1 MRSFL
6 ISLWVLLVFTCPIYA
21 EPIRGASYIGM
32 CNPRFPCTRALA
44 VRPEAIGY
52 LADAFGHRCS
62 CVEKALTLSE
72 LKYVRVHISNGT
84 CFPERGR
91 RCERMDVFHRESQK
105 TAAQKI
111 LSNDKTIQRRF
122 QRSLN
127 RSVRLLEGFRGTVRY
142 SPMLESPLPNAVRRR
157 LLKQVERKV
166 GKENTVDSVLS
177 QKCLR
182 GYICERHGDRPRFRR
197 GEQGQGCITDL
208 DGVTMFEGDMEAF
221 QKASEPCEAAFYW
234 TFGFNLLDY
243 GYQGRFIP
251 PYKRTAKIKKW
262 ELEGLNILLHGEE

>member
-1 MRSFL
+1 MKGFL
-6 ISLWVLLVFTCPIYA
+6 TISLWILSISLSFA

-32 CNPRFPCTRALA
+32 CNPRFPCARALA

-52 LADAFGHRCS
+52 LADAFGRRCS
-62 CVEKALTLSE
+62 CVKKALTLSE

-91 RCERMDVFHRESQK
+91 RCERMDVFHRETQK

-111 LSNDKTIQRRF
+111 LSRDKVIYRRF
-122 QRSLN
+122 LTSLN

-157 LLKQVERKV
+157 LLREVERRV
-166 GKENTVDSVLS
+166 GKENIVDSVLS
-177 QKCLR
+177 QKCLE

-197 GEQGQGCITDL
+197 GEKDSRCITDL

-221 QKASEPCEAAFYW
+221 QNASKDCEAAFYW
-234 TFGFNLLDY
+234 TFGFNMLDY
-243 GYQGRFIP
+243 GYQGSFIP
-251 PYKRTAKIKKW
+251 PSQRKARPKKW
-262 ELEGLNILLHGEE
+262 ELEGLEILLHQER